1 MDPVHASLVD
11 GRAPRRV
18 QIVNAVGL
26 EGNRVIAEWRAD
38 GERRAQQLSEEH
50 VVVPVRTR
58 AEADS
63 AEVAGILA
71 GAGLVTIHA
80 QTSEN
85 LIRTIRGTAL
95 WSAVLSALRDGASV
109 CASGV
114 AAMALGGVVPDVR
127 PQDRLLGLGLVPG
140 LALLPDVDGLG
151 SSIPHA
157 VLAPLAEA
165 DEDVTVV
172 GLDTDTALVG
182 SGPADDGRWE
192 FRALGRGS
200 AWVIAPE
207 RRRRVLAPLRL
218 AVRA

>member
-1 MDPVHASLVD
+1 MQVAQALRHAD
-11 GRAPRRV
+11 TNTNEKGETMGG
-18 QIVNAVGL
+18 IVAVTGAAGAVGSEAATIL
-26 EGNRVIAEWRAD
+26 GAAGWTVIGIDLGEVKAD
-38 GERRAQQLSEEH
+38 GL
-50 VVVPVRTR
+50 
-58 AEADS
+58 
-63 AEVAGILA
+63 
-71 GAGLVTIHA
+71 
-80 QTSEN
+80 
-85 LIRTIRGTAL
+85 
-95 WSAVLSALRDGASV
+95 
-109 CASGV
+109 
-114 AAMALGGVVPDVR
+114 AMALGGVVPDVR